1 MAITNTTTEQAYNG
15 DGSTSSFA
23 IPFDFVNA
31 EQVKVKSL
39 DIDTEVETIYTE
51 GSDYTIV
58 GTSPGTSVSIIV
70 TPTTSQQI
78 TVYRVTTK
86 EQVYSFLETEVFKQ
100 EDLETALDLI
110 VMMVQ
115 ELDAGIVSNTIPGGG
130 ALDKMTSQALTAAGI
145 ITTSASQRI
154 LKYVQGSGGP
164 VTADTST
171 PIEDGTIDGQELR
184 LVGLSDDDTV
194 EILNGGNVELNG
206 ANMVF
211 YKNSSFDFMWNDTDS
226 KWIETSRS
234 N

>member
-130 ALDKMTSQALTAAGI
+130 ALDKMTSQA
-145 ITTSASQRI
+145 SQ
-154 LKYVQGSGGP
+154 P
-164 VTADTST
+164 
-171 PIEDGTIDGQELR
+171 LR
-184 LVGLSDDDTV
+184 ALSPRALHS
-194 EILNGGNVELNG
+194 E
-206 ANMVF
+206 F
-211 YKNSSFDFMWNDTDS
+211 
-226 KWIETSRS
+226 
-234 N
+234 